1 MTNTNT
7 NTDISFNITD
17 EHYMEIF
24 LEVEIVDSADTAY
37 TVEVSN
43 DDVNIS
49 YDTLNDSDGS
59 ELVCI
64 YNKGKKRHKREKR
77 ENNEN
82 SLENIEIK
90 ILEIELLITTATTEE
105 VIFKKHNVEII
116 DKKTKDVIME
126 GVISG
131 YKLMGRSYDPDILLE
146 FSDGRT
152 FYNDN
157 VEYMFR
163 FYI

>member
-1 MTNTNT
+1 MTNTDT
-7 NTDISFNITD
+7 RFNIID
-17 EHYMEIF
+17 EHDMNICH
-24 LEVEIVDSADTAY
+24 EVEIVDTEDAIDI
-37 TVEVSN
+37 SN
-43 DDVNIS
+43 DHVNIS

-64 YNKGKKRHKREKR
+64 YNEGKKRHKREKR

-126 GVISG
+126 GVVSG
-131 YKLMGRSYDPDILLE
+131 YKLMERSYNPDILLV
-146 FSDGRT
+146 FNDGRT

-157 VEYMFR
+157 FEYMFR

>member
-1 MTNTNT
+1 MT
-7 NTDISFNITD
+7 NTDISFNNTSIFSTIVE
-17 EHYMEIF
+17 EHDMEIF
-24 LEVEIVDSADTAY
+24 HGVEILDI
-37 TVEVSN
+37 SN
-43 DDVNIS
+43 DDANIS

-64 YNKGKKRHKREKR
+64 YNKDKKRHKREKR

-90 ILEIELLITTATTEE
+90 ILEIELLINTTTAEE
-105 VIFKKHNVEII
+105 VIFKKHNIEII
-116 DKKTKDVIME
+116 DKITKEVVME

-131 YKLMGRSYDPDILLE
+131 YKLMGRSYDPNILLV

-157 VEYMFR
+157 FGYMFR

>member
-7 NTDISFNITD
+7 NTDTNTDTSFNIIN
-17 EHYMEIF
+17 EHDMNIC
-24 LEVEIVDSADTAY
+24 LEVEIVDI
-37 TVEVSN
+37 SN
-43 DDVNIS
+43 DDAHIS
-49 YDTLNDSDGS
+49 YDTLNDSDGR

-64 YNKGKKRHKREKR
+64 YNKDKKRHKREKR

-116 DKKTKDVIME
+116 DKNTKSVIME
-126 GVISG
+126 GVVCG
-131 YKLMGRSYDPDILLE
+131 YKLVGRSYDPDILLE
-146 FSDGRT
+146 FDDGRT
-152 FYNDN
+152 FLNDN
-157 VEYMFR
+157 FKYMFR